1 MSLLMQALK
10 KAERARQNGLPE
22 EHASPDDWGLEPRAD
37 GPAPDLPDAAL
48 SPPASEPAPR
58 PSPGLAELSLEP
70 LEPPEP
76 AGNAALPAAGPRRE
90 PVPEPGQDLKLE
102 PSLEPAVPPSV
113 PPAAPARARPHIEP
127 LIPLEPATEAVHDP
141 VPPQARHEPA
151 RNRAPAGAARAGA
164 TAPDSRPK
172 AAAAG
177 AATARAGAAARAR
190 AAAAAE
196 KPGVDMV
203 RMRVAG
209 LSGIALV
216 ILATFGYVYWR
227 ATTAPGPGAALPMV
241 PMPPPSATGATGI
254 AVPPA
259 GPPFGP
265 ATPLASATAPAGSDM
280 TGAGTPAGAETTGA
294 SAPFV
299 APSSVP
305 AVAGA
310 PVQAVTAPPAA
321 VPPPQRYLTDDPALQ
336 RAAQQDEGE
345 RMLREE
351 RARAAASGFAPQDA
365 AGGGAATRSA
375 PAYAPPS
382 AGPATTAVQIARGSS
397 TAIAPAVSTAY
408 AAFVGGDYATA
419 RQEYDNA
426 LRQDPNNRDALLGS
440 AAVAQREGRGMQ
452 AAAAYA
458 RLLELDPTDPDALAA
473 LVALRPGDLA
483 RSETQLRNVLKSR
496 PDAAP
501 VLFAL
506 GNLYARQNR
515 WPEAQQAYFRAYT
528 AAPGNAD
535 YAFNLAVGL
544 DRLNQGKLA
553 VTYYQQALA
562 ATGPAGFDR
571 AAVQR
576 RVRELREAAAPASAP
591 SASAAPAPAW
601 PERGN

>member
-22 EHASPDDWGLEPRAD
+22 EHAAGDDWGLEPRAD
-37 GPAPDLPDAAL
+37 RPALDLPEAAPSPTEAV
-48 SPPASEPAPR
+48 SPPG
-58 PSPGLAELSLEP
+58 PGLAELSLEP
-70 LEPPEP
+70 LEPPAP
-76 AGNAALPAAGPRRE
+76 SSGTAPRRDLAAQPGAQPGLE
-90 PVPEPGQDLKLE
+90 PVLE
-102 PSLEPAVPPSV
+102 PDAP
-113 PPAAPARARPHIEP
+113 PPAPAPARTSRTHIDP
-127 LIPLEPATEAVHDP
+127 PIPLEPASEALHDP

-151 RNRAPAGAARAGA
+151 RNRAPAGGARTAQPDNRAKAGA
-164 TAPDSRPK
+164 PT
-172 AAAAG
+172 AAA
-177 AATARAGAAARAR
+177 ARAGAAARAR
-190 AAAAAE
+190 AAANAE
-196 KPGVDMV
+196 KPGMDMA

-216 ILATFGYVYWR
+216 ILATFGYIYWR
-227 ATTAPGPGAALPMV
+227 ATSAPGPGAALPMV

-265 ATPLASATAPAGSDM
+265 TSAATPVASAAGEMAPTTAP
-280 TGAGTPAGAETTGA
+280 GAA
-294 SAPFV
+294 SVV
-299 APSSVP
+299 A
-305 AVAGA
+305 AA
-310 PVQAVTAPPAA
+310 PVVAAPALSAAPVVTAPPE
-321 VPPPQRYLTDDPALQ
+321 RYLTEDPAAR
-336 RAAQQDEGE
+336 RAAQLEDAD
-345 RMLREE
+345 RMLRSD
-351 RARAAASGFAPQDA
+351 RPGAAAP
-365 AGGGAATRSA
+365 
-375 PAYAPPS
+375 APPP
-382 AGPATTAVQIARGSS
+382 ANTAVPATVYTPPPEPVAAMNADVRVARGSS
-397 TAIAPAVSTAY
+397 PAIAPAVSAAY
-408 AAFVGGDYATA
+408 AAFVTGDYATA

-440 AAVAQREGRGMQ
+440 AAVAQRENRGAQ

-458 RLLELDPTDPDALAA
+458 RLLELDPADPDALAA

-506 GNLYARQNR
+506 GNLYARQSR

-553 VTYYQQALA
+553 ATYYQQALA
-562 ATGPAGFDR
+562 SAGPAGFDR

-576 RVRELREAAAPASAP
+576 RLQELREPAVPASAP
-591 SASAAPAPAW
+591 SAPVTGTSTA
-601 PERGN
+601 GN

>member
-22 EHASPDDWGLEPRAD
+22 EHAAPDDWGLEPRAD
-37 GPAPDLPDAAL
+37 GPAPDLPEAVTSAPTPPVDA
-48 SPPASEPAPR
+48 EPR
-58 PSPGLAELSLEP
+58 PSRGLAELSLEP

-76 AGNAALPAAGPRRE
+76 SSAAVPPAGT
-90 PVPEPGQDLKLE
+90 GQELKLE
-102 PSLEPAVPPSV
+102 PALEPAAPPV
-113 PPAAPARARPHIEP
+113 APARARAHIEP
-127 LIPLEPATEAVHDP
+127 PIPLEPATEALHDP

-151 RNRAPAGAARAGA
+151 RNRAPAAGRAGA
-164 TAPDSRPK
+164 APPEARPQ
-172 AAAAG
+172 AAAG
-177 AATARAGAAARAR
+177 AARPDAAAARAGAAARAR

-196 KPGVDMV
+196 KPGVDMA

-254 AVPPA
+254 VVPPA

-265 ATPLASATAPAGSDM
+265 ATAVVPAADTSIAGLPAGGDIPAGTAPAVAPVAASSVPAAATAPAL
-280 TGAGTPAGAETTGA
+280 PAT
-294 SAPFV
+294 APQQR
-299 APSSVP
+299 
-305 AVAGA
+305 AVADPGLQRGA
-310 PVQAVTAPPAA
+310 P
-321 VPPPQRYLTDDPALQ
+321 
-336 RAAQQDEGE
+336 DEGE

-351 RARAAASGFAPQDA
+351 RARAAAGVEPGVA
-365 AGGGAATRSA
+365 SA
-375 PAYAPPS
+375 NPDYVPSSSPSPSPSPAQSSS
-382 AGPATTAVQIARGSS
+382 AGQVHIARGSS
-397 TAIAPAVSTAY
+397 PAIAPAVSAAY
-408 AAFVGGDYATA
+408 AAFVTGDYATA

-426 LRQDPNNRDALLGS
+426 LRHDPNNRDALLGS
-440 AAVAQREGRGMQ
+440 AAVAQRENRGAQ

-458 RLLELDPTDPDALAA
+458 RLLELDPADPDALAG
-473 LVALRPGDLA
+473 LVALRPGDLG

-515 WPEAQQAYFRAYT
+515 WSEAQQAYFRAYT

-553 VTYYQQALA
+553 ATYYQQALA

-576 RVRELREAAAPASAP
+576 RVRELREAAAPASV
-591 SASAAPAPAW
+591 SAPAPAL
-601 PERGN
+601 PAPGAPAAGN

>member
-22 EHASPDDWGLEPRAD
+22 EHAGTDDWGLEPRTD
-37 GPAPDLPDAAL
+37 GPAPDLPETAL
-48 SPPASEPAPR
+48 PASASTAPPR
-58 PSPGLAELSLEP
+58 PDPAPGLAELSLEP

-76 AGNAALPAAGPRRE
+76 SNAAA
-90 PVPEPGQDLKLE
+90 
-102 PSLEPAVPPSV
+102 
-113 PPAAPARARPHIEP
+113 PPAAPRRDPVASEGAQLRLEPALEPAAAPAPASTRSARAHIDP
-127 LIPLEPATEAVHDP
+127 PIPLEPATEALHDP

-151 RNRAPAGAARAGA
+151 RNRAPSGGARAAQPDTRTKAGA
-164 TAPDSRPK
+164 P
-172 AAAAG
+172 AAAATG
-177 AATARAGAAARAR
+177 AAAARAGAAARAR
-190 AAAAAE
+190 AAARAE
-196 KPGVDMV
+196 KPGLDMA

-265 ATPLASATAPAGSDM
+265 TSAVVPAAGDTPVAGVPAGGDVTASAAPA
-280 TGAGTPAGAETTGA
+280 
-294 SAPFV
+294 V
-299 APSSVP
+299 APVAAANVP
-305 AVAGA
+305 AVA
-310 PVQAVTAPPAA
+310 APPAYPA
-321 VPPPQRYLTDDPALQ
+321 AAPQQRRTADDPGLQ
-336 RAAQQDEGE
+336 RGGAPDEGE

-351 RARAAASGFAPQDA
+351 RARAAAGVEPGTPSANPEYAPPPA
-365 AGGGAATRSA
+365 PASVSA
-375 PAYAPPS
+375 PAQAPA
-382 AGPATTAVQIARGSS
+382 AGQVHIARGSS
-397 TAIAPAVSTAY
+397 PAIAPAVGAAY
-408 AAFVGGDYATA
+408 AAFVRGDYATA

-440 AAVAQREGRGMQ
+440 AAVAQRENRGVQ

-458 RLLELDPTDPDALAA
+458 RLLELDPADPDALAA
-473 LVALRPGDLA
+473 LVALRPGDLG

-515 WPEAQQAYFRAYT
+515 WSEAQQAYFRAYT
-528 AAPGNAD
+528 AAPGNGD

-553 VTYYQQALA
+553 ATYYQQALA
-562 ATGPAGFDR
+562 AAGPAGFDR

-576 RVRELREAAAPASAP
+576 RLRELREAAAPAPAPAP
-591 SASAAPAPAW
+591 SAPAAGTPAA
-601 PERGN
+601 GN